1 MSDDP
6 VTSHRLQQ
14 LERGITELRQEDGEM
29 RKEMSTV
36 SSEVKLMAKAM
47 ADLTAQ
53 ITTLVKQNAARDEAR
68 MTEMQ
73 EKVVQEGRFAKIEL
87 QLKILAYISGA
98 IALGIT
104 GTLINSLMDLPT
116 T

>member
-14 LERGITELRQEDGEM
+14 LEQGMTELRHEDGEM
-29 RKEMSTV
+29 RKELHTV
-36 SSEVKLMAKAM
+36 SSEVKIMAKAM

-53 ITTLVKQNAARDEAR
+53 ITTLVKQNAARDDTLMSDMRDKAI
-68 MTEMQ
+68 
-73 EKVVQEGRFAKIEL
+73 QEGRFARIEL
-87 QLKILAYISGA
+87 QLRILAYISGA

-104 GTLINSLMDLPT
+104 GTLINSLMSLPT
-116 T
+116 